1 MMPQEPACA
10 GFTDPE
16 VAEIAR
22 FGLVSLQ
29 ASAAI
34 FYWVEGPAGMA
45 DIETEGLN
53 PRFSEHYA
61 AQMINHDPLHV
72 SKMAIGRQRVGQLDQ
87 IVGTAA
93 PARDYRSF
101 LNHHGFVDVIDL
113 LFWSFGKPVAG
124 LGLLKRPGD
133 PPVSGNGIDTAFAM
147 QRYVELNLH
156 RHRRIVHRAARDS
169 LTRKFQLTRR
179 ENDVAALAAKGR
191 TNAEIAA
198 APALGQP
205 TVKTHLLNAMGKTG
219 CTNRTQL
226 AAILA
231 ESLV

>member
-1 MMPQEPACA
+1 MMPHQPARA

-61 AQMINHDPLHV
+61 SQMINHDPLHV
-72 SKMAIGRQRVGQLDQ
+72 SKMAVSMQRVGQLDQ
-87 IVGTAA
+87 LAGEAA
-93 PARDYRSF
+93 QARDYRRF
-101 LNHHGFVDVIDL
+101 LSHHGFVDVIDL
-113 LFWSFGKPVAG
+113 LFWSLGKPVAG
-124 LGLLKRPGD
+124 LGLLKGPAD
-133 PPVSGNGIDTAFAM
+133 PPLSSTGIDTAFAM
-147 QRYVELNLH
+147 QRYVEINLR
-156 RHRRIVHRAARDS
+156 RHRRIVHQAARAS
-169 LTRKFQLTRR
+169 LTRKFQLTTR

-198 APALGQP
+198 ALDLGQP

-231 ESLV
+231 ESFG